1 MKCQFFPNF
10 SAEQHENA
18 SGTSRGQSTH
28 LNMRCLRI
36 GPSPTAGK
44 DPDSGHY
51 TNAEAFEDAKLYHMS
66 GIKTF
71 YTSKCAARGYTLTE
85 EIQADPAPD
94 YTTIVRHPLS
104 NRRWY
109 TFGDELDY
117 DPFHF
122 GFDRNTSDD
131 YDMMWTIYIEV
142 GNLVIQGVTP
152 PLSCH
157 PAELFRFDMYL
168 VKKTIKLISLEK

>member
-10 SAEQHENA
+10 SEEQPENA

-28 LNMRCLRI
+28 MNMRCLRI
-36 GPSPTAGK
+36 GPSPTAGE

-51 TNAEAFEDAKLYHMS
+51 TNAEAFEDAKFHMS

-71 YTSKCAARGYTLTE
+71 YTFKFAAWGYTPTE
-85 EIQADPAPD
+85 EKQADPAPD
-94 YTTIVRHPLS
+94 NTTIVRQPLS

-109 TFGDELDY
+109 TFGNELDY
-117 DPFHF
+117 YPFHF

-131 YDMMWTIYIEV
+131 YDMVSTIYIEV
-142 GNLVIQGVTP
+142 QSFVIQGVTP

-157 PAELFRFDMYL
+157 PAELFRFVMYL
-168 VKKTIKLISLEK
+168 VRKKQSS